1 MMTYINIHT
10 LGCMVDR
17 LHYMAVGLTEAG
29 VEEII
34 KNSASQN
41 GYIFKRVSSVFFEYV
56 LSKNVGGNTKEVY
69 VRIDENIVEGRLAGY
84 SVRFTNL
91 SSLKIDWL
99 YIDKSKK
106 KKKEEISKNAYDY
119 IRELDS

>member
-1 MMTYINIHT
+1 MTYINIHT
-10 LGCMVDR
+10 LECMVDR
-17 LHYMAVGLTEAG
+17 LHYMAVGPTEAG

-34 KNSASQN
+34 QNAASQN

-106 KKKEEISKNAYDY
+106 KKEEISQTVYDY
-119 IRELDS
+119 IRELDP

>member
-1 MMTYINIHT
+1 
-10 LGCMVDR
+10 MVDR

-106 KKKEEISKNAYDY
+106 KKEEISQTVYDY
-119 IRELDS
+119 IRELDP

>member
-106 KKKEEISKNAYDY
+106 KKEEISQTVYDY
-119 IRELDS
+119 IRELDP

>member
-1 MMTYINIHT
+1 MTYINIHT

-106 KKKEEISKNAYDY
+106 KKEEISQTVYDY
-119 IRELDS
+119 IRELDP